1 MLVFR
6 NSNYEIDPNILAI
19 IPFKKIWERDKH
31 PHKENAKAQLMWIY
45 YMHNPRSEFRSY
57 ARHLKSTA
65 IMDVVFPKGVHTEW
79 DGEKDELVQEAV
91 TWYRKHVRNNPFWDT
106 WEAYKVA
113 MERLRNTLMKE
124 DTSVYEM
131 AKARTELDAW
141 PKSLKKMEEEA
152 IKEDM
157 ILDATALKKDIKPGE
172 ELPKNQRR
180 KD

>member
-1 MLVFR
+1 MLIFQG
-6 NSNYEIDPNILAI
+6 NKFTIDPNILAI

-31 PHKENAKAQLMWIY
+31 PHKENAFAQLMWIY

-57 ARHLKSTA
+57 AQHEKSVA
-65 IMDVVFPKGVHTEW
+65 ILEVVFPKGVKTEW

-91 TWYRKHVRNNPFWDT
+91 TWYRKHVRKNPYWDT
-106 WEAYKVA
+106 WEAYKTA
-113 MERLRNTLMKE
+113 MERLRNKLVDANT
-124 DTSVYEM
+124 TIYEM

-141 PKSLKKMEEEA
+141 PSSLKKMEAEA

-157 ILDATALKKDIKPGE
+157 ILDSTSVKKDIKPGE
-172 ELPKNQRR
+172 ELPKNQRH